1 MLKKL
6 IREDFKLSRPRQD
19 HSIPF
24 AFQIIGK
31 YYSTNR
37 DNAKMRKPNIL
48 KCNCHPSKKKC
59 F

>member
-31 YYSTNR
+31 YYSTTR
-37 DNAKMRKPNIL
+37 ESPHAIMKKEY
-48 KCNCHPSKKKC
+48 SQKKKR
-59 F
+59 